1 MAGVSVLHKL
11 IATTAKSKSYQDYK
25 NFEDGMFDKDDLVT
39 HVRSH

>member
-25 NFEDGMFDKDDLVT
+25 NFEDDMFDKDDLVT
-39 HVRSH
+39 HLRSQ